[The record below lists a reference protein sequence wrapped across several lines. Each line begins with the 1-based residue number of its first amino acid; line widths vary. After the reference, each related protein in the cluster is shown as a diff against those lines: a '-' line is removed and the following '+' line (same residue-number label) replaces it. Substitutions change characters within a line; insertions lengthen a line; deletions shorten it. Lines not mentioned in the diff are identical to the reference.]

1 MSFKFLLRRVSEK
14 VSPGRSP
21 SYSEAQVLRALELSS
36 GKGIGRASLGAR
48 LGIGEGVVRTLTR
61 HLVIEGLVEISSQ
74 GITISKKGQRLLTEI
89 HSLIPKGAEVPA
101 TNDVLG
107 EHSYA
112 VLVKGVAEKVR
123 FGVEQRDAALLA
135 GAMGAT
141 TIVFKGRSAVMP
153 GMDREPSP
161 SLFSFLFEGM
171 RPTEG
176 DVVILGTGDTLMKA
190 QIGAYSAALTLV

>member
-1 MSFKFLLRRVSEK
+1 MSFKLLLRRVSEK

-36 GKGIGRASLGAR
+36 GNGIGRASLGTR
-48 LGIGEGVVRTLTR
+48 LGIGEGVARTLTK
-61 HLVIEGLVEISSQ
+61 HLVTEGLIERSNR
-74 GITISKKGQRLLTEI
+74 GITISKKGRKLLTEI
-89 HSLIPKGAEVPA
+89 HSLIPNGVEVPV

-153 GMDREPSP
+153 GMDRDPSP
-161 SLFSFLFEGM
+161 SLLAFLIEGM
-171 RPTEG
+171 RPAEE
-176 DVVILGTGDTLMKA
+176 DVIILGTGDTLIEA

>member
-1 MSFKFLLRRVSEK
+1 MSFKLLLKRVSEK
-14 VSPGRSP
+14 ISPGRPP

-36 GKGIGRASLGAR
+36 GNGIGRASLGAR
-48 LGIGEGVVRTLTR
+48 LGIGEGVVRTLTK
-61 HLVIEGLVEISSQ
+61 HLVTEGLVEISNR
-74 GITISKKGQRLLTEI
+74 GIAISRKGRRFLTEI
-89 HSLIPKGAEVPA
+89 HSLIPNGVEVPT

-153 GMDREPSP
+153 GMDMEPSE
-161 SLFSFLFEGM
+161 SLLTFLNEGM
-171 RPTEG
+171 KPAEG
-176 DVVILGTGDTLMKA
+176 DVVILGTGDTLMEA

>member
-1 MSFKFLLRRVSEK
+1 MSFKLLLRRISEK

-36 GKGIGRASLGAR
+36 GNGIGRASLGTR
-48 LGIGEGVVRTLTR
+48 LGIGEGVVRTLTK
-61 HLVIEGLVEISSQ
+61 HLVTEGLIERSNR
-74 GITISKKGQRLLTEI
+74 GITISKKGRKLLTEI
-89 HSLIPKGAEVPA
+89 HSLIPNGVEVPV

-112 VLVKGVAEKVR
+112 VLVKGVAENVR

-161 SLFSFLFEGM
+161 SLLAFLIEGM
-171 RPTEG
+171 RPAEE
-176 DVVILGTGDTLMKA
+176 DVVILGTGDTLIEA

>member
-1 MSFKFLLRRVSEK
+1 MSFKPLLRRVSEK

-21 SYSEAQVLRALELSS
+21 SYSEAQVLRALELTS
-36 GKGIGRASLGAR
+36 GNGMGRASLGAR

-61 HLVIEGLVEISSQ
+61 RLITEGLVEISNR

-89 HSLIPKGAEVPA
+89 HSLIPNGAEVPT

-112 VLVKGVAEKVR
+112 VLVKGVAMKVR

-135 GAMGAT
+135 GAKGAT
-141 TIVFKGRSAVMP
+141 TIVFNGRSAVMP

-161 SLFSFLFEGM
+161 SLLTFLIELM
-171 RPTEG
+171 RPEEG
-176 DVVILGTGDTLMKA
+176 DAVVLGTGDTLMEA
-190 QIGAYSAALTLV
+190 QVGAYSAALTLV

>member
-1 MSFKFLLRRVSEK
+1 MSFKLLLRRISEK

-36 GKGIGRASLGAR
+36 GNGIGRASLGTR
-48 LGIGEGVVRTLTR
+48 LGIGEGVVRTLTK
-61 HLVIEGLVEISSQ
+61 HLVTEGLIERSNR
-74 GITISKKGQRLLTEI
+74 GITISKKGRKLLTEI
-89 HSLIPKGAEVPA
+89 HSLIPNGVEVPV

-153 GMDREPSP
+153 GMDRDPSP
-161 SLFSFLFEGM
+161 SLLAFLIEGM
-171 RPTEG
+171 RPAEE
-176 DVVILGTGDTLMKA
+176 DVVILGTGDTLIEA

>member
-1 MSFKFLLRRVSEK
+1 MSFKLLLRRVSEK

-36 GKGIGRASLGAR
+36 GNGIGRASLGAR
-48 LGIGEGVVRTLTR
+48 LGIGEGVVRTLTK
-61 HLVIEGLVEISSQ
+61 HLVTEGLVEISNR
-74 GITISKKGQRLLTEI
+74 GITTSRKGRRLLSEI
-89 HSLIPKGAEVPA
+89 HSLIPNGAEVPA

-112 VLVKGVAEKVR
+112 LLVKGVAEKVR

-141 TIVFKGRSAVMP
+141 TIVFKGRSAFMP
-153 GMDREPSP
+153 GMDMEPSQ
-161 SLFSFLFEGM
+161 SLLTFLVEGM
-171 RPTEG
+171 RPAEG
-176 DVVILGTGDTLMKA
+176 DVIILGTGDTLMEA